1 MHWNGTIRPIILL
14 LVVNLVGGA
23 LAGADAELAAPTQTY
38 AIAAAAGSKTVPR
51 EKEALEAGV
60 RAVVYGL
67 PLVIMDITLKK
78 ATNVLRPKGMAAP
91 VNQFANLREYP
102 TAEFKQVVRANVDTL
117 YSSAFLDLAGEP
129 IVLSVPDTHGRYYLL
144 PMFDAWTNVF
154 ASPGARTTGTRAG
167 KFVITGPGW
176 SGPLPAGMQ
185 ELKSPTNMV
194 WILGRTQTN
203 GAEDYP
209 AVHAIQNGYQLIPLS
224 GFGKPYTAPE
234 GGVDPNIDMK
244 TPPVEQLQRMSAAQY
259 FDELARLLQSNP
271 PPTADAGVLAELAK
285 IGVIPGRKFD
295 VTKLDPVVAKGLERS
310 VTVAL
315 ERLQEAAKQTGT
327 PVNGWRI
334 PAMILGNYGTNY
346 RARALIAL
354 IAFGANLPADAVYPT
369 TFVDAQGKSLN
380 GAHRYRLHFDKGL
393 TPPIKAFWSV
403 TLYDPQSF
411 FVANPLNRYAL
422 SSWMPFKRNADGSL
436 DLYIQHDSPGKSF
449 EVNWLP
455 AAAGDFNITL
465 RMYWPT
471 DQSPS
476 IINGSWKPPGVIRVP

>member
-1 MHWNGTIRPIILL
+1 
-14 LVVNLVGGA
+14 
-23 LAGADAELAAPTQTY
+23 
-38 AIAAAAGSKTVPR
+38 
-51 EKEALEAGV
+51 
-60 RAVVYGL
+60 
-67 PLVIMDITLKK
+67 
-78 ATNVLRPKGMAAP
+78 
-91 VNQFANLREYP
+91 
-102 TAEFKQVVRANVDTL
+102 
-117 YSSAFLDLAGEP
+117 
-129 IVLSVPDTHGRYYLL
+129 
-144 PMFDAWTNVF
+144 MFDAWTNVF
-154 ASPGARTTGTRAG
+154 ASPGARTTGTRVG

-176 SGPLPAGMQ
+176 TGPLPAGMQ
-185 ELKSPTNMV
+185 ELKSPTNIV

-203 GAEDYP
+203 GPEDYP
-209 AVHAIQNGYQLIPLS
+209 AVHAIQKGYQLIPLS

-295 VTKLDPVVAKGLERS
+295 VTKLDPVVVKGLERS

-369 TFVDAQGKSLN
+369 TFVDAEGKPLN
-380 GAHRYRLHFDKGL
+380 GAHRYRLHFDKGH

-422 SSWMPFKRNADGSL
+422 SSWMPLKRNADGSL

-476 IINGSWKPPGVIRVP
+476 IIDGSWKPPGVIRVP